1 MLTDI
6 KFSKAQLFKI
16 MQSGGFL
23 DALVGKCAVPVIKV
37 AVPLAKNLL
46 TPLAAMESVSAID
59 VIFKKKNVW
68 QRCCKSRKRN
78 QEWISWYVI
87 RNFRC
92 FSVKYFNWKKV
103 VRAGKGVIRREY
115 NAI

>member
-59 VIFKKKNVW
+59 VIFKKKKCVAKVL
-68 QRCCKSRKRN
+68 QEQEKESRMDFLVC
-78 QEWISWYVI
+78 Y
-87 RNFRC
+87 
-92 FSVKYFNWKKV
+92 
-103 VRAGKGVIRREY
+103 
-115 NAI
+115 